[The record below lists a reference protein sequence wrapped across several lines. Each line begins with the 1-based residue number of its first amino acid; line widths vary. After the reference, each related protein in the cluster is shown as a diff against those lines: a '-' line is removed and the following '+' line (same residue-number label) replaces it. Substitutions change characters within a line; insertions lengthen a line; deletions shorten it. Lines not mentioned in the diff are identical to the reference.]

1 MRILL
6 LFCGLSIG
14 LSLTAQDEEVVYSA
28 DGHPVITFKNQTIDL
43 GEITEGEEVTMQFDF
58 INSGSDP
65 LAIEIVTACK
75 CTSLSWPEKPVM
87 PNGKASIFVKF
98 DSTGYNGEVSKVVDI
113 ISNTDPV
120 VVEAF
125 FKATVVRAK

>member
-1 MRILL
+1 M
-6 LFCGLSIG
+6 SIS
-14 LSLTAQDEEVVYSA
+14 LSLAAQNEEVVYSA
-28 DGHPVITFKNQTIDL
+28 EGHPVITFKNQTIDL
-43 GEITEGEEVTMQFDF
+43 GEIKEGEEITMQFEF

-75 CTSLSWPEKPVM
+75 CTSLSWPEEVVL
-87 PNGKASIFVKF
+87 PNAKGSIFVKF
-98 DSTGYNGEVSKVVDI
+98 DSTGYSGEVSKVVDI

-125 FKATVVRAK
+125 FKATVVPAK